1 MSEPSDFGQR
11 VRYLLVA
18 MLALFGLFGVR
29 LLYVQVWHAHAYST
43 RANNEMVTQSV
54 LLAPRGTI
62 TDKNGIVLARSDAA
76 KIIVVDQTMI
86 TDPATTAQIVA
97 APLGMPAA
105 KVQALLTGVRRYQI
119 IANPVSPAVWDS
131 LQSAIS
137 SYNKTVEKSAA
148 GYAKRIVGFFAE
160 NTYTRQYP
168 TGSMVAS
175 LIGFTHP
182 DGTGASGLE
191 ASLNHELSGINGEYD
206 YAYGAGTMI
215 PGSQQFTTAAKPGTG
230 IKLTIDRDVQWAA
243 QDAITAAVKSAKALS
258 GTVIVMDPKTGQILA
273 QASAPT
279 FDPAKPKTITL
290 NSIRNPAVQD
300 VYDPGSTGKV
310 ITVAAALEQ
319 GSTTPTSVYAIPNRY
334 KAGGRVFEDDT
345 NHPTEHLTTAG
356 VLAVSSNIGAI
367 QIGAS
372 MPNQT
377 FYDYLRKFGIGQSTG
392 SNLGGESDG
401 LLPTVAQW
409 SNSSAPTMSFG
420 QGYSVTPMQA
430 TMVFSTIA
438 NNGVRVTPNVIAGT
452 YDASGNYTPS
462 KPGTATEVVSAD
474 TATKLRT
481 MLQGVVSEAGTAPE
495 AEIPGYQIA
504 GKTGTAMRSDTTCHC
519 YRGYTASFI
528 GMAPAAD
535 PQYVVS
541 VVIENPQGA
550 HFGGVIAAPV
560 FKKVMSF
567 VLQAQ
572 AIAPAP
578 ATTVAYP
585 LTQAQLDKISVTAP
599 TPISTPALR
608 KKVAKP

>member
-1 MSEPSDFGQR
+1 MEQSDFAQR
-11 VRYLLVA
+11 VRYLLLA
-18 MLALFGLFGVR
+18 MLFFFSLFGIR
-29 LLYVQVWHAHAYST
+29 LLYVQVWHAHAYT
-43 RANNEMVTQSV
+43 MRANDEMVTQSV
-54 LLAPRGTI
+54 QLAPRGTI
-62 TDKNGIVLARSDAA
+62 TDNNGVVLARSDAA

-86 TDPATTAQIVA
+86 TDPAKTASVTA
-97 APLGMPAA
+97 SVLGMPVD
-105 KVQALLTGVRRYQI
+105 KLQALLTGTRRYQI
-119 IANPVSPAVWDS
+119 IANPVAPAVWDN
-131 LQSAIS
+131 LQAAIS
-137 SYNKTVEKSAA
+137 TYNHLVEKTAA
-148 GYAKRIVGFFAE
+148 GYAQRIVGFFAE
-160 NTYTRQYP
+160 NTYTREYP

-191 ASLNHELSGINGEYD
+191 ASLNSELSGVNGQYD
-206 YAYGAGTMI
+206 YAYGAGAII
-215 PGSQQFTTAAKPGTG
+215 PGSQQFTTAAKPGTD
-230 IKLTIDRDVQWAA
+230 IKLTIDLDLQWAA
-243 QDAITAAVKSAKALS
+243 QDAITSAVKSAKALS
-258 GTVIVMDPKTGQILA
+258 GTVIVINPKTGQILA

-310 ITVAAALEQ
+310 VTVAAALEQ
-319 GSTTPTSVYAIPNRY
+319 GTTTPTTVYTIPNRL
-334 KAGGRVFEDDT
+334 KAGGRIFEDDT

-377 FYDYLRKFGIGQSTG
+377 FYDYLQKFGIGQNTG

-452 YDASGNYTPS
+452 YDANGNYTPS
-462 KPGTATEVVSAD
+462 KPGSQTQVVSAD
-474 TATKLRT
+474 TATKIRT
-481 MLQGVVSEAGTAPE
+481 MLEGVVSEAGTAPE

-504 GKTGTAMRSDTTCHC
+504 GKTGTAMRSDPACHC

-528 GMAPAAD
+528 GMAPAAA

-567 VLQAQ
+567 VLQEKG
-572 AIAPAP
+572 IAPAP
-578 ATTVAYP
+578 STTVPYP
-585 LTQAQLDKISVTAP
+585 LNQAQLDKLATV
-599 TPISTPALR
+599 PISAPAVP
-608 KKVAKP
+608 KKVVKP

>member
-1 MSEPSDFGQR
+1 MIKQSDFAKR
-11 VRYLLVA
+11 VRYLLV
-18 MLALFGLFGVR
+18 MMVFFFGLYGVR
-29 LLYVQVWHAHAYST
+29 LVYVQVIHAHSYAT
-43 RANNEMVTQSV
+43 RANDEMISQSV

-62 TDKNGIVLARSDAA
+62 TDINGVVLARSDAA
-76 KIIVVDQTMI
+76 KTIVVDQTMI
-86 TDPATTAQIVA
+86 SDPAKTAQITAPALGIPVA
-97 APLGMPAA
+97 QL
-105 KVQALLTGVRRYQI
+105 QALLTGKRRYQI
-119 IANPVSPAVWDS
+119 IANPVTPAVWDNV
-131 LQSAIS
+131 QSAIN
-137 SYNKTVEKSAA
+137 SYNASVEKTAA
-148 GYAKRIVGFFAE
+148 GYAQRIVGFFAE
-160 NTYTRQYP
+160 NTYTREYP
-168 TGSMVAS
+168 TGSMVSS

-191 ASLNHELSGINGEYD
+191 ASLNSELSGVNGAYD
-206 YAYGAGTMI
+206 YAYGAGTII
-215 PGSQQFTTAAKPGTG
+215 PGSQQFTTAAKPGTS

-243 QDAITAAVKSAKALS
+243 QSAITAAVKSAKALS
-258 GTVIVMDPKTGQILA
+258 GTVIVINPKNGQIVA

-279 FDPAKPKTITL
+279 FDPSKPKTITL

-300 VYDPGSTGKV
+300 VYEPGSTGKV
-310 ITVAAALEQ
+310 ITVSAALEE
-319 GSTTPTSVYAIPNRY
+319 GTTTPTTLYTIPNRL
-334 KAGGRVFEDDT
+334 KAGGRVFQDDT

-356 VLAVSSNIGAI
+356 ILAVSSNIGAI

-377 FYDYLRKFGIGQSTG
+377 FYNYLQKFGIGQSTG

-401 LLPTVAQW
+401 ILHPVAQW

-430 TMVFSTIA
+430 TMVFATIA

-452 YDASGNYTPS
+452 YDANGNYTPS
-462 KPGTATEVVSAD
+462 KPGTSTQVVSAD
-474 TATKLRT
+474 TASKIRM
-481 MLQGVVSEAGTAPE
+481 MLEGVVSEAGTAPE

-504 GKTGTAMRSDTTCHC
+504 GKTGTAMRVDPICHC

-528 GMAPAAD
+528 GMAPASD

-567 VLQAQ
+567 VLQEKG
-572 AIAPAP
+572 IAPAP
-578 ATTVAYP
+578 STTTAYP
-585 LTQAQLDKISVTAP
+585 LNAAQLAKMG
-599 TPISTPALR
+599 STPAATPAGL